1 MTTDEHLD
9 KIVARCHALT
19 AHTFAAQAF
28 PSPYAAFQ
36 STLVAI
42 EGLRQIADK
51 GSHPESSSA
60 KCDLH
65 KIVNLWPEELL

>member
-9 KIVARCHALT
+9 KIVARFRVLAELTIPSHAFT
-19 AHTFAAQAF
+19 SAV
-28 PSPYAAFQ
+28 
-36 STLVAI
+36 VAI
-42 EGLRQIADK
+42 EGLRTIADK

-65 KIVNLWPEELL
+65 KIIALWPEELL

>member
-9 KIVARCHALT
+9 KIVARCRKIAAIVENPAAL
-19 AHTFAAQAF
+19 AVAL
-28 PSPYAAFQ
+28 
-36 STLVAI
+36 STIVAI

-60 KCDLH
+60 RCDLH
-65 KIVNLWPEELL
+65 KIINLWPEELL

>member
-9 KIVARCHALT
+9 KIVARCQLLADLIVPSHAFT
-19 AHTFAAQAF
+19 
-28 PSPYAAFQ
+28 SVV
-36 STLVAI
+36 VAI
-42 EGLRQIADK
+42 EGLRRIADK

-65 KIVNLWPEELL
+65 KINNLWPEELL

>member
-1 MTTDEHLD
+1 MTTDEHLN
-9 KIVARCHALT
+9 KIVVRCRLT
-19 AHTFAAQAF
+19 AARDEGTCAQAT
-28 PSPYAAFQ
+28 AL
-36 STLVAI
+36 STVVAI

-65 KIVNLWPEELL
+65 KIIGLWSNIIDNQTV

>member
-9 KIVARCHALT
+9 KIVAHCRVL
-19 AHTFAAQAF
+19 AHLSTPNHGKHVF
-28 PSPYAAFQ
+28 ST
-36 STLVAI
+36 TLVAI
-42 EGLRQIADK
+42 EGLRLIASQ

-65 KIVNLWPEELL
+65 KIINLWPEKLL

>member
-9 KIVARCHALT
+9 KIVARCLQAPRSNMLRVQE
-19 AHTFAAQAF
+19 AAAT
-28 PSPYAAFQ
+28 
-36 STLVAI
+36 STIVAI
-42 EGLRQIADK
+42 EGLRAIADK

-65 KIVNLWPEELL
+65 KIINLWPEELL

>member
-9 KIVARCHALT
+9 KIVAFCKAAPSCAVYET
-19 AHTFAAQAF
+19 A
-28 PSPYAAFQ
+28 
-36 STLVAI
+36 LVAI

-65 KIVNLWPEELL
+65 KIISLWPEKLL

>member
-9 KIVARCHALT
+9 KLVARCRTLADLSH
-19 AHTFAAQAF
+19 
-28 PSPYAAFQ
+28 PSPRAAFQ
-36 STLVAI
+36 STIVAI
-42 EGLRQIADK
+42 EGLRVIADK

-65 KIVNLWPEELL
+65 KIINLWPEELL

>member
-9 KIVARCHALT
+9 KIVARCQMLADLTVPSHAFAT
-19 AHTFAAQAF
+19 AA
-28 PSPYAAFQ
+28 
-36 STLVAI
+36 VAI
-42 EGLRQIADK
+42 EGLRTIANK

-65 KIVNLWPEELL
+65 KIINLWPEELL

>member
-9 KIVARCHALT
+9 KIVARCRALT
-19 AHTFAAQAF
+19 AHTFAAGAF

-36 STLVAI
+36 STIVAI
-42 EGLRQIADK
+42 EGLRAIADK

-65 KIVNLWPEELL
+65 KILSVWPETLL

>member
-9 KIVARCHALT
+9 KIVARCRRVPHAYPGDT
-19 AHTFAAQAF
+19 QAASMAL
-28 PSPYAAFQ
+28 
-36 STLVAI
+36 STVVAI

>member
-9 KIVARCHALT
+9 KIMRRCQRPAPAPLPELLCTALN
-19 AHTFAAQAF
+19 
-28 PSPYAAFQ
+28 
-36 STLVAI
+36 STIVAI
-42 EGLRQIADK
+42 EGLRAIADK

-65 KIVNLWPEELL
+65 KIINLWPEELL